1 MSEVDLGRTQKAN
14 TVSYF
19 FFQALIR
26 EERGG
31 SEPLGRLVFTGFQL
45 LVISAGRETREKQGE
60 RKQGHLEVEC
70 NHAVWLGMFC
80 IFCNCP
86 GIIYPK
92 LNQKCFLKVNLK
104 TVHHPVMARTFFVH
118 EHT

>member
-1 MSEVDLGRTQKAN
+1 VSEVDLGRMQKAN
-14 TVSYF
+14 TVSYYF

-31 SEPLGRLVFTGFQL
+31 NEPLGRLVFTGFQL
-45 LVISAGRETREKQGE
+45 LVISAGRETREKQAE
-60 RKQGHLEVEC
+60 RKQGHLEGKC
-70 NHAVWLGMFC
+70 NHAVWCGMFC

-92 LNQKCFLKVNLK
+92 LNQKCFLKIN
-104 TVHHPVMARTFFVH
+104 
-118 EHT
+118 